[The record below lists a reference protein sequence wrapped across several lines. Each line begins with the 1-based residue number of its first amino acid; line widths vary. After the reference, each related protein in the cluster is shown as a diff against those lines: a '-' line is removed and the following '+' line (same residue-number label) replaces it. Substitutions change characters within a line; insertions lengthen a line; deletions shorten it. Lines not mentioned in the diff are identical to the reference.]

1 MKTSIYSAFIMVLL
15 ASCAGYQMV
24 SFYPDGSMKSVIQS
38 DATAAKGERSMR
50 AISDARGVKIQSVQE
65 NYDSTEVP
73 KAYLDTKLGIA
84 VSDNAR
90 ISNNVTEQQKTARE
104 ANARPP
110 IVTTPSVGP
119 NGEILTPVVTQPTP
133 AIVPSVKAKR

>member
-1 MKTSIYSAFIMVLL
+1 
-15 ASCAGYQMV
+15 MV
-24 SFYPDGSMKSVIQS
+24 SFYPDGSMKSVVQS

-119 NGEILTPVVTQPTP
+119 NGEILTPVVAQPTP